1 MDTDDGRNLSERR
14 ISEESAEAAEG
25 EGEGIIEGGTVSDF
39 QEYKWEPEKKHRA
52 ETARYLA
59 YGLVGILAL
68 TILIQYGMTVVLI
81 CLNRESGVATL
92 EKLFSTLLP
101 VLSGLV
107 SAAATYYFTRE
118 KNA

>member
-1 MDTDDGRNLSERR
+1 MNTDDDQNLDERAAPED
-14 ISEESAEAAEG
+14 IAQAAADES
-25 EGEGIIEGGTVSDF
+25 IIEGGSVSDF

-59 YGLVGILAL
+59 YGLVGILAF
-68 TILIQYGMTVVLI
+68 TILIQYGMTVFLI
-81 CLNRESGVATL
+81 FQNRESGVATL

-107 SAAATYYFTRE
+107 SGAATYYFTRE
-118 KNA
+118 KNS

>member
-1 MDTDDGRNLSERR
+1 MDTDGDQSLGER
-14 ISEESAEAAEG
+14 EARDEIAQAAADEG
-25 EGEGIIEGGTVSDF
+25 VIEGGSVSDF
-39 QEYKWEPEKKHRA
+39 QEYQWEPEKKHRA

-59 YGLVGILAL
+59 YGLVAILAF
-68 TILIQYGMTVVLI
+68 TILIQYGLTVLLI
-81 CLNRESGVATL
+81 CQNRESGVATL

-118 KNA
+118 KDA

>member
-1 MDTDDGRNLSERR
+1 MDTDGDQNLGERGTP
-14 ISEESAEAAEG
+14 EEIAQAAADEG
-25 EGEGIIEGGTVSDF
+25 VIEGGSVSDF

-59 YGLVGILAL
+59 YGLVGILSF
-68 TILIQYGMTVVLI
+68 TILIQYGMTVLLI
-81 CLNRESGVATL
+81 CQNRESGVATL

-118 KNA
+118 KDA

>member
-1 MDTDDGRNLSERR
+1 MDSDQNLSEQGNH
-14 ISEESAEAAEG
+14 EGMAEPAADEVV
-25 EGEGIIEGGTVSDF
+25 IEGGSVSGF
-39 QEYKWEPEKKHRA
+39 QEYEWEPEKKHRA

-59 YGLVGILAL
+59 YGLVAILAS
-68 TILIQYGMTVVLI
+68 TILIQYVMTVVLI
-81 CLNRESGVATL
+81 CQNRESGVATL

-118 KNA
+118 KDR

>member
-1 MDTDDGRNLSERR
+1 MDMDGDQSFGER
-14 ISEESAEAAEG
+14 ETPESVAQAAADES
-25 EGEGIIEGGTVSDF
+25 IIEGGNISDF

-81 CLNRESGVATL
+81 CQNRESGVATL

-107 SAAATYYFTRE
+107 SGAATYYFTRE
-118 KNA
+118 KDA

>member
-1 MDTDDGRNLSERR
+1 MNTDDDQNLDERAAPED
-14 ISEESAEAAEG
+14 IAQAAADES
-25 EGEGIIEGGTVSDF
+25 IIEGGSVSDF
-39 QEYKWEPEKKHRA
+39 QEIKWEPEKKHRA

-68 TILIQYGMTVVLI
+68 TILIQYGMTVLLI
-81 CLNRESGVATL
+81 CQNRESGVATL

-107 SAAATYYFTRE
+107 SGAATYYFTRE
-118 KNA
+118 KDA

>member
-1 MDTDDGRNLSERR
+1 
-14 ISEESAEAAEG
+14 
-25 EGEGIIEGGTVSDF
+25 
-39 QEYKWEPEKKHRA
+39 
-52 ETARYLA
+52 
-59 YGLVGILAL
+59 
-68 TILIQYGMTVVLI
+68 LI

>member
-1 MDTDDGRNLSERR
+1 MDMDGDQSLSERGTP
-14 ISEESAEAAEG
+14 ESVAQAAADEG
-25 EGEGIIEGGTVSDF
+25 VIEGGSVSDF

-81 CLNRESGVATL
+81 CQNRESGVATL

-107 SAAATYYFTRE
+107 SGAATYYFTRE
-118 KNA
+118 KDA

>member
-1 MDTDDGRNLSERR
+1 MNKDGEQNLGEQGAHDG
-14 ISEESAEAAEG
+14 IAEASADEG
-25 EGEGIIEGGTVSDF
+25 VIEGGSVSGF
-39 QEYKWEPEKKHRA
+39 QEYEWEPEKKHRA

-59 YGLVGILAL
+59 YGLVGILAF
-68 TILIQYGMTVVLI
+68 TILIQYGMTVLMI
-81 CLNRESGVATL
+81 WQNRESGVATL

-118 KNA
+118 RDS

>member
-1 MDTDDGRNLSERR
+1 MDTDGEQNLGEQG
-14 ISEESAEAAEG
+14 IQEGIAEAAGDEG
-25 EGEGIIEGGTVSDF
+25 VIEGGSVSGF

-68 TILIQYGMTVVLI
+68 TILVQYGMTVVLI
-81 CLNRESGVATL
+81 CQNRESGVATL

-118 KNA
+118 KD

>member
-1 MDTDDGRNLSERR
+1 MDMDGDQSLVERGNPESIAQVATD
-14 ISEESAEAAEG
+14 
-25 EGEGIIEGGTVSDF
+25 EGIIEGGSVSDF

-81 CLNRESGVATL
+81 CQNRENGVATL

-107 SAAATYYFTRE
+107 SGAATYYFTRE
-118 KNA
+118 KDA

>member
-1 MDTDDGRNLSERR
+1 MDTDGDQNLGERGVP
-14 ISEESAEAAEG
+14 ENVAQAATDEG
-25 EGEGIIEGGTVSDF
+25 VIEGGSVSDF
-39 QEYKWEPEKKHRA
+39 QEYEWEPEKKHRA

-59 YGLVGILAL
+59 YGLVGILAF